1 MFISN
6 KITAYSV
13 IKFKNKEIQLFMKIS
28 LDFGRSRYTYSLIKI
43 FSWVSQFM
51 VYFSFTTSIVE
62 KTKCLSVN
70 NNKQVLGAG

>member
-6 KITAYSV
+6 KITVYSV

-28 LDFGRSRYTYSLIKI
+28 LDFGTSRYTHSFII
-43 FSWVSQFM
+43 TFSGVSQFM
-51 VYFSFTTSIVE
+51 VCFSFTTSIE
-62 KTKCLSVN
+62 KKTKRLSVN